1 MDRKR
6 NKKGRNRPLRNQL
19 APRRKNNRRALLDR
33 RNRRQGLNRNRNR
46 LYRAQNN
53 INRNRQKG
61 PYRSRRRYN
70 NFRTRRNLRL
80 RIIFVAN
87 LPYNVNNRT
96 LRNLFRNEGRIND
109 SRIVYGRNGSKGYG
123 FIEFNNPRDAWRSI
137 QKWNNTTLGGRTI
150 VVQYRKRRRLGNR
163 GYNNYQNQRYNQQR
177 QGFGYSRGS
186 RGGFRLRGS
195 RYY

>member
-6 NKKGRNRPLRNQL
+6 NNQGRNRPFRNNNKIS
-19 APRRKNNRRALLDR
+19 ARRRTNRRALLDR

-53 INRNRQKG
+53 INRNRQNVS
-61 PYRSRRRYN
+61 YRNRRRFN

-87 LPYNVNNRT
+87 LPYNVNSRT
-96 LRNLFRNEGRIND
+96 LRNLFRKEGRIND

-150 VVQYRKRRRLGNR
+150 SVQYRKQRRFVNR
-163 GYNNYQNQRYNQQR
+163 GYNNRK
-177 QGFGYSRGS
+177 GFGYGRGF
-186 RGGFRLRGS
+186 RGGFRQRGG

>member
-6 NKKGRNRPLRNQL
+6 NNPSRTRPLRNNQRS
-19 APRRKNNRRALLDR
+19 RRNNRRALLDR
-33 RNRRQGLNRNRNR
+33 RNRRQGRVPNRNR

-53 INRNRQKG
+53 INRNRQRG
-61 PYRSRRRYN
+61 PIRNRRRYN
-70 NFRTRRNLRL
+70 NFRTRRNPRY

-96 LRNLFRNEGRIND
+96 LRNLFRSEGRIND
-109 SRIVYGRNGSKGYG
+109 SHIVYGKNGSKGYG

-150 VVQYRKRRRLGNR
+150 VVQYRRRRVGNR
-163 GYNNYQNQRYNQQR
+163 GYNNYQRFNQPRR
-177 QGFGYSRGS
+177 GFGSGRGF
-186 RGGFRLRGS
+186 RGGFRPRGS

>member
-6 NKKGRNRPLRNQL
+6 NNPSRTRPLRNNQR
-19 APRRKNNRRALLDR
+19 PRRNNRRALLDR
-33 RNRRQGLNRNRNR
+33 RNRRQGRVPNRNR

-53 INRNRQKG
+53 INRNRQRG
-61 PYRSRRRYN
+61 PIRNRRRYN
-70 NFRTRRNLRL
+70 NFRTRRNPRY

-96 LRNLFRNEGRIND
+96 LRNLFRSEGRIND
-109 SRIVYGRNGSKGYG
+109 SHIVYGKNGSKGYG

-150 VVQYRKRRRLGNR
+150 VVQYRRRRVGNR
-163 GYNNYQNQRYNQQR
+163 GYNNYQRFNQPRR
-177 QGFGYSRGS
+177 GFGNGR
-186 RGGFRLRGS
+186 GFRPRGS

>member
-6 NKKGRNRPLRNQL
+6 NNPSRTRPLRNNQRS
-19 APRRKNNRRALLDR
+19 RRNNRRALLDR
-33 RNRRQGLNRNRNR
+33 RNRRQGRVPNRNR

-53 INRNRQKG
+53 INRNRQRG
-61 PYRSRRRYN
+61 PIRNRRRYN
-70 NFRTRRNLRL
+70 NFRTRRNPRY

-96 LRNLFRNEGRIND
+96 LRNLFRSEGRIND
-109 SRIVYGRNGSKGYG
+109 SHIVYGKNGSKGYG

-150 VVQYRKRRRLGNR
+150 VVQYRRRRVGNR
-163 GYNNYQNQRYNQQR
+163 GYNNYQRFNQPRR
-177 QGFGYSRGS
+177 GFGNGKGF
-186 RGGFRLRGS
+186 RGGFRPRGS

>member
-6 NKKGRNRPLRNQL
+6 NNPSRTRPLRNNQRS
-19 APRRKNNRRALLDR
+19 RRNNRRALLDR
-33 RNRRQGLNRNRNR
+33 RNRRQGRVPNRNR

-53 INRNRQKG
+53 INRNRQRG
-61 PYRSRRRYN
+61 PIRNRRRYN
-70 NFRTRRNLRL
+70 NFRTRRNPRY

-109 SRIVYGRNGSKGYG
+109 SHIVYGKNGSKGYG

-150 VVQYRKRRRLGNR
+150 VVQYRRRRVGNR
-163 GYNNYQNQRYNQQR
+163 GYNNYQRFNQPRR
-177 QGFGYSRGS
+177 GFGNGRGF
-186 RGGFRLRGS
+186 RGGFRPRGS

>member
-1 MDRKR
+1 MDRRR
-6 NKKGRNRPLRNQL
+6 NNPSKTRPLRSNQR
-19 APRRKNNRRALLDR
+19 PQRNNRRALLDR
-33 RNRRQGLNRNRNR
+33 RNRRQGRVPNGNR

-53 INRNRQKG
+53 INRNKRRG
-61 PYRSRRRYN
+61 PIRNRRRYN
-70 NFRTRRNLRL
+70 NFRTRRNPRY

-96 LRNLFRNEGRIND
+96 LRNLFRSEGRIND
-109 SRIVYGRNGSKGYG
+109 SHIVYGKNGSKGYG

-150 VVQYRKRRRLGNR
+150 VVQYRKRRVGNR
-163 GYNNYQNQRYNQQR
+163 GYNNYQRFSQQR
-177 QGFGYSRGS
+177 SGFGNRRGF
-186 RGGFRLRGS
+186 RGGFRPRGN

>member
-6 NKKGRNRPLRNQL
+6 NNPSRTRPLRNNQR
-19 APRRKNNRRALLDR
+19 PRRNNRSALLDR
-33 RNRRQGLNRNRNR
+33 RNRRQGRVPNRNR

-53 INRNRQKG
+53 INRNRQRG
-61 PYRSRRRYN
+61 PIRNRRRYN
-70 NFRTRRNLRL
+70 NFRTRRNPRY

-96 LRNLFRNEGRIND
+96 LRNLFRSEGRIND
-109 SRIVYGRNGSKGYG
+109 SHIVYGKNGSKGYG

-150 VVQYRKRRRLGNR
+150 VVQYRRRRVGNR
-163 GYNNYQNQRYNQQR
+163 GYNNYQRFNQPRR
-177 QGFGYSRGS
+177 GFGNGRGF
-186 RGGFRLRGS
+186 RGGFRPRGS

>member
-6 NKKGRNRPLRNQL
+6 NNQGRNRPLRNQL

-137 QKWNNTTLGGRTI
+137 QKWNNTTLDGRTI
-150 VVQYRKRRRLGNR
+150 TVQYRRRRFGNR
-163 GYNNYQNQRYNQQR
+163 RFNNTNQRFNQQR
-177 QGFGYSRGS
+177 QGFGGYGR
-186 RGGFRLRGS
+186 GFRQRGR
-195 RYY
+195 RY